1 LAYINGTSSFYKIP
15 CDILEVGTKG
25 IINLLDLC
33 INSKVKEFYLASS
46 SEVYHLPKK
55 IPTNEDESI
64 KIPDVH
70 NPRYSYS
77 GGKIISELFC
87 IHYGKK
93 YFKKMVIFRPHNV
106 YGPNMGTE
114 HVVPE
119 LIQKIKNLTKINKT
133 IKIKGTG
140 LETRSFIYIDDF
152 ADAFDILLKK
162 GKHLNIYNIG
172 NSDQISIK
180 TLTKKI
186 LNIVKLNAKIKSSK
200 IAKGGTTKRCP
211 DINKISKIGYKKKI
225 SLDLGLEKSIKWYY
239 YGNKK

>member
-1 LAYINGTSSFYKIP
+1 
-15 CDILEVGTKG
+15 
-25 IINLLDLC
+25 
-33 INSKVKEFYLASS
+33 
-46 SEVYHLPKK
+46 
-55 IPTNEDESI
+55 
-64 KIPDVH
+64 
-70 NPRYSYS
+70 
-77 GGKIISELFC
+77 
-87 IHYGKK
+87 
-93 YFKKMVIFRPHNV
+93 MVIFRPHNV

-119 LIQKIKNLTKINKT
+119 LIQKIKDLTKVNKT

-152 ADAFDILLKK
+152 ANAFDLLLKK

-186 LNIVKLNAKIKSSK
+186 LNILKIKAKIKSSK

-225 SLDLGLEKSIKWYY
+225 SLDLGLEKSINWYY